1 MCRIPQERRIRV
13 DPKAG
18 RSKRREVVF
27 DGEGFAWGGIR
38 ESLGVRLSHFS
49 LSARTRTAPLAPYST
64 TGHVT
69 IGPENVVVF
78 PCATGTVP
86 ANCTFTNN
94 DNPTIGGGPGLGSV
108 SISATN
114 ILPHVPDTSISVAAS
129 GSPLQGAYAVGNFTY
144 DFVLATLNANVQ
156 LPPTVGLII
165 TSNISFTAPQSDGK
179 GDSAGGG
186 AFLEIS
192 DSSGNVLLDDTTA
205 GHHHDTLQL
214 EPLHVYTVTLQADAS
229 IDAFN
234 TSETASATIDPIIA
248 IDPADANADDF
259 AIQYSPGLDTGG
271 VAAGAP
277 EPSTWAMMLL
287 GFAGLGY
294 AGYRRRGALI
304 GT

>member
-1 MCRIPQERRIRV
+1 MVWDRRV
-13 DPKAG
+13 SWCAAVTL
-18 RSKRREVVF
+18 VV
-27 DGEGFAWGGIR
+27 
-38 ESLGVRLSHFS
+38 LG
-49 LSARTRTAPLAPYST
+49 ANAQAATAPLAPYSA

-69 IGPENVVVF
+69 IGPEDVVVF

-94 DNPTIGGGPGLGSV
+94 DNSTIGGGPGLGSV

-129 GSPLQGAYAVGNFTY
+129 GSPLQTAYAVGDFTY
-144 DFVLATLNANVQ
+144 DFVLATLDANIQ

-165 TSNISFTAPQSDGK
+165 TSNISFTTPQSDGQ

-192 DSSGNVLLDDTTA
+192 DSKGNILLEDTTA

-214 EPLHVYTVTLQADAS
+214 NPLQVYTVTLQADAS
-229 IDAFN
+229 VDAFN
-234 TSETASATIDPIIA
+234 TSETASATIDPTIT
-248 IDPADANADDF
+248 IDPAFANDF
-259 AIQYSPGLDTGG
+259 VIQYSPGLDTGG

-277 EPSTWAMMLL
+277 EPSTWAMLAL
-287 GFAGLGY
+287 GFAGLGVMRWRSKRDR
-294 AGYRRRGALI
+294 AIGA
-304 GT
+304 T